1 MINNYHDKCNS
12 TQEFNK
18 LTSDNFGARLIQA

>member
-1 MINNYHDKCNS
+1 MINHYHVKYNS

-18 LTSDNFGARLIQA
+18 LTSDNFGAILIQA